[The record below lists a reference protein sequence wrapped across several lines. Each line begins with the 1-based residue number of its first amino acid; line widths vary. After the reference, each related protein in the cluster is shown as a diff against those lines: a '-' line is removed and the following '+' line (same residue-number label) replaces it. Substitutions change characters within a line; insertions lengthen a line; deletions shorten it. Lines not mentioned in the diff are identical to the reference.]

1 MTSGMAFSTLLTAC
15 CVLLYL
21 CNTYSRGFQ
30 TKYLTAVFRAINAL
44 AAGGA
49 AEEVPD
55 YFIAMTTFSECL
67 MHWLHGE

>member
-1 MTSGMAFSTLLTAC
+1 
-15 CVLLYL
+15 V
-21 CNTYSRGFQ
+21 
-30 TKYLTAVFRAINAL
+30 TAVFRVINAL

-55 YFIAMTTFSECL
+55 YFIAMTTFSEGL